1 MEVTTTNNNQGMLD
15 KEQINTLPIMESR
28 LIIVLQKS
36 NDSNSRRKKRKSGTK
51 YISHHSHNIG
61 VSVLR
66 NKERKQN
73 KT

>member
-36 NDSNSRRKKRKSGTK
+36 NDSNSRRKKKEEW
-51 YISHHSHNIG
+51 
-61 VSVLR
+61 
-66 NKERKQN
+66 NKIYMPSLTQHRCKCA
-73 KT
+73 KK